1 MSASLS
7 AQISMAQTLLA
18 ARRAAGEAVTPE
30 LIGATADQILSIL
43 PGGSAT
49 DSRSQ
54 LIQELETRFNVWI
67 GDART
72 LADDRDHV
80 AWLTA
85 RKDGIEWRHW
95 QRYRSFLDQS
105 MSNLAAD
112 RLDDITS
119 DILGRVEDPQRKG
132 RWSRRGLVVGHVQS
146 GKTANYIGLITK
158 AADAGYKVI
167 VVLAGMH
174 RNLRAQT
181 QIRLDEGFL
190 GFDSGARR
198 EGSGAINAV
207 GVGMIDP
214 GLRPNT
220 ITTRQDDGDF
230 NLAVA
235 RNFNIAPGGM
245 PLLFV
250 IKKNGS
256 VLKNLLDWVRST
268 ATTKDAATGRPLV
281 VDVPLLVIDDEA
293 DQSSVDTGRLTRL
306 SSGEFDPEYDPKP
319 INSRIRALLQCFA
332 KNAYIGYTAT
342 PFANIY
348 IHEEANTEEEGEDL
362 FPRSFI
368 MNLPAPSNYRG
379 PSQLFPSLTSGEQ
392 MDPETAAST
401 QRARKAVIRTIGD
414 HVEAIG
420 DSPQVGWMPPHKR
433 THVPRFEGRDEPPP
447 SLLHA
452 VNAFVLS
459 CAARTARGQGRQHKS
474 MLIHVT
480 RFTDVQKA
488 VYSQVMRARDDLRAR
503 WRNGDAALRA
513 DLALMWNS
521 DFLPVSAEST
531 EEGAVAHVWEDVEQ
545 HVWPVLESITV
556 KEINGTSAD
565 VLAYEEHNEVGLNVI
580 VIGGDK
586 LSRGLTL
593 SGLSVSYF
601 LRSSRMYDTLMQMG
615 RWFGYRPAYA
625 DLCRLYV
632 TSELEDWFRVIA
644 AASEELREQF
654 DHMVA
659 VGMSPRDYG
668 LRVRSHP
675 ALLVTSAVKCRE
687 SITLKLSYAAT
698 VSETVTFLSGQ
709 RLANEGALRSLV
721 AALGAPMSES
731 VADAAFPYKPRND
744 TVIWSDVAGDTVEAF
759 LRNYRTPVGAYRV
772 NGPLMA
778 KYIAAQRAKD
788 ELVSWTVAFIGPKGG
803 DESEIAGLRV
813 SLTERTPEGN
823 LVDHSVYRIGRLL
836 SPTDEALDLSN
847 RQHATAVSET
857 QREYDANPAASRR
870 TKRPESPSGPRLR
883 EARAA
888 ARGLLILYALL
899 PKSAPEVEGHKLPYL
914 GVGVSFPGSKNATS
928 VEYRVNNVYLENDV
942 LVDS

>member
-1 MSASLS
+1 
-7 AQISMAQTLLA
+7 MAQTLLA
-18 ARRAAGEAVTPE
+18 ARRTAGEPVTPE
-30 LIGATADQILSIL
+30 LIGATADQILAIL
-43 PGGSAT
+43 PGAHAT
-49 DSRSQ
+49 DARRQ

-85 RKDGIEWRHW
+85 RKDGIDWRHW

-235 RNFNIAPGGM
+235 RNFNIAPGGT

-268 ATTKDAATGRPLV
+268 ATTKDAETGRPLV

-293 DQSSVDTGRLTRL
+293 DQSSIDTGRLTRL

-332 KNAYIGYTAT
+332 KNASIGYTAT

-348 IHEEANTEEEGEDL
+348 IHEEAETEEEGEDL

-379 PSQLFPSLTSGEQ
+379 PSQLFPSLTSVE
-392 MDPETAAST
+392 DHDTAASSK
-401 QRARKAVIRTIGD
+401 RARKAVIRTIVD
-414 HVEAIG
+414 HVEDLVA
-420 DSPQVGWMPPHKR
+420 SPQVGWMPPHKR
-433 THVPRFEGRDEPPP
+433 THVPRFEGRDELPP
-447 SLLHA
+447 SLIEA
-452 VNAFVLS
+452 VEAFVLS

-474 MLIHVT
+474 MLVHVT

-488 VYSQVMRARDDLRAR
+488 VYSQVVRARDDLRAR
-503 WRNGDAALRA
+503 WRNGDTALRA
-513 DLALMWNS
+513 ELELLWNS
-521 DFLPVSAEST
+521 DFVPVSAEST
-531 EEGAVAHVWEDVEQ
+531 EEGAIAHAWADVEP

-565 VLAYEEHNEVGLNVI
+565 VLAYEEHSEIGLNVI

-668 LRVRSHP
+668 LRVKSHP

-687 SITLKLSYAAT
+687 SVTLRLSYAAT

-709 RLANEGALRSLV
+709 RPANETALRSLL
-721 AALGAPMSES
+721 AALGAPLAEV
-731 VADAAFPYKPRND
+731 VAAATFPHKPGNA
-744 TVIWSDVAGDTVEAF
+744 TVMWSDVAGDRIETF
-759 LRNYRTPVGAYRV
+759 LRSYLTPPGAYRV
-772 NGPLMA
+772 NGLLMA
-778 KYIAAQRAKD
+778 KYVAAQRAKD
-788 ELVSWTVAFIGPKGG
+788 ELTRWTVALIGPKGG
-803 DESEIAGLRV
+803 VEAEIGGQKVA
-813 SLTERTPEGN
+813 LTERAPEGGADDN
-823 LVDHSVYRIGRLL
+823 VYRIGRLL
-836 SPTDEALDLSN
+836 SPTDEALDLDT
-847 RQHATAVSET
+847 RQYVAAVSET
-857 QREYDANPAASRR
+857 QREYDADPAASRR
-870 TKRPESPSGPRLR
+870 KQRPDSPSGPRLR
-883 EARAA
+883 ETRPA

-899 PKSAPEVEGHKLPYL
+899 PENAPELDGRKIPYL
-914 GVGVSFPGSKNATS
+914 GVGVSFPGSRNATG